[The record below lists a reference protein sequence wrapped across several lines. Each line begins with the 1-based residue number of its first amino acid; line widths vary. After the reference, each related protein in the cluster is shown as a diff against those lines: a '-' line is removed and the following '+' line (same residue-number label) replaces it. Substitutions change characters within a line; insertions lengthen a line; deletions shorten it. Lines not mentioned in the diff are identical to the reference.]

1 MKLNVELSE
10 KSIKNAIDK
19 LKEVQ
24 ENMKETEQAKS
35 YTLKELFPNDFME
48 EYTNC
53 KTIKEFIENSGL
65 DFSHEANEVFN
76 SKEFNKYVS
85 DNTKFTSWEEMKT
98 YASNVLLSHNI
109 MN

>member
-1 MKLNVELSE
+1 MNLDLELNA
-10 KSIKNAIDK
+10 KSIKNAIEK
-19 LKEVQ
+19 LKEIQ
-24 ENMKETEQAKS
+24 RNMEEIEQPKS
-35 YTLKELFPNDFME
+35 YTLKELFPSDFME

-76 SKEFNKYVS
+76 SEEFNKYVS

-98 YASNVLLSHNI
+98 YAGKIILSNNI